1 MRKVKI
7 TGMNGYL
14 GSVISRKLVAK
25 GYMVSGI
32 QRELLYGSTQQ
43 LSNELKGSDI
53 IINLAGAS
61 ILQRWTKKNKEIIYE
76 SRVKTTS
83 NLVQAINLLNEKDR
97 PKKFISASAIG
108 IYQSGK
114 LHDENSTIFEN
125 GFVGKVAKE
134 WEDSL
139 IKLPDSIQKNIFRI
153 GLVLGKNA
161 KTIKNLLLPFKLGIG
176 GTIGNGKQAFP
187 YIHELDLVNA
197 FVWVIE
203 KFEKSDTFNLV
214 APECISNKVFT
225 KSLSKNL
232 NRPAFFPVPGFALRI
247 FYGEAASLL
256 LESPAV
262 EPKRLL
268 EEGFRF
274 KFPTI
279 EATLS
284 EIIS

>member
-32 QRELLYGSTQQ
+32 QRELLYGSTKQ